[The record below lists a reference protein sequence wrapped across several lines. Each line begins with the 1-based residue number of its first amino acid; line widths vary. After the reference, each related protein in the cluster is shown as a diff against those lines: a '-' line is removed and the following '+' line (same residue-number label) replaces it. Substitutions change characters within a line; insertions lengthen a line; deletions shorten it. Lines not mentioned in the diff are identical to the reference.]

1 MLYVCSLIIL
11 RPPRPTRTETLCPYT
26 RRFRSNLQS
35 GAGAGCAAVDTYCDI
50 ENVIGRQYGDVIIGS
65 SVAGATLDGN
75 GGDDTIVVNAS
86 NTTVIGGAGS
96 DTVSYANA
104 AAAVRSEERR
114 VGKECVST
122 CRSRWSP
129 YH

>member
-26 RRFRSNLQS
+26 RRFRSNLQT
-35 GAGAGCAAVDTYCDI
+35 GAGAGGAAGDTYVDI
-50 ENVIGRQYGDVIIGS
+50 ENVIGSQYGDVIIGS

-86 NTTVIGGAGS
+86 NTPVIGGAG
-96 DTVSYANA
+96 
-104 AAAVRSEERR
+104 RSEEHTSELQSLMRISSA
-114 VGKECVST
+114 VFCLKNNKTSM
-122 CRSRWSP
+122 S
-129 YH
+129 